1 MARHARPV
9 QAAGRHRV
17 SNPGSVHC
25 RQLPGV
31 QAMLGTTRRRWRQRR
46 PFGGRHSWAWLT
58 HSGGQPR
65 TAFALILS
73 L

>member
-9 QAAGRHRV
+9 QPAGRHRLR
-17 SNPGSVHC
+17 NPGLLHC
-25 RQLPGV
+25 RQLPGI
-31 QAMLGTTRRRWRQRR
+31 APRLGTTRLRWLQRR